1 MADTN
6 TSNDQD
12 FSSME
17 ERNEQTLADIRNL
30 QQIEQELYNSLEKNT
45 NGNNITSEEKD
56 QILKKISEIS
66 QMRVNL
72 YANLQETYSFF
83 QKNVASSRTTL
94 AEQMMAIDIVENE
107 LKDSK
112 RKLQLLEDEKY
123 NKLRL
128 VEINTYYGK
137 QYNAHS
143 GLMKTIVIICI
154 PILIISIL
162 KNSGI
167 LPTNIASVII
177 SVIII
182 IGLIYIGRQII
193 DMSNR
198 DNMNYDEY
206 DWHFNKSDAPSDGT
220 PSDTTDPWATP
231 SLVCVGA
238 QCCNEF
244 STYDAEQNLCIPNIP
259 PSSSSQ

>member
-6 TSNDQD
+6 TPNNQD

-17 ERNEQTLADIRNL
+17 EKNEQTLADIRNL
-30 QQIEQELYNSLEKNT
+30 QQIEQELYSSLEKNANGRTLT
-45 NGNNITSEEKD
+45 NEEKD
-56 QILKKISEIS
+56 QIIQKISEIS

-72 YANLQETYSFF
+72 YANLKETYSFF

-137 QYNAHS
+137 QYNAHA
-143 GLMKTIVIICI
+143 GLMKTIVLVCI
-154 PILIISIL
+154 PVLIISIL
-162 KNSGI
+162 KNRGLI
-167 LPTNIASVII
+167 PGNIGSLLIAI
-177 SVIII
+177 III
-182 IGLIYIGRQII
+182 IGIIYIGRQII

-206 DWHFNKSDAPSDGT
+206 DWHFNKNDAPSDGT
-220 PSDTTDPWATP
+220 PSDATDPWADP
-231 SLVCVGA
+231 SLLCVGS
-238 QCCNEF
+238 QCCNEL
-244 STYDAEQNLCIPNIP
+244 STYDATQNLCIPNP
-259 PSSSSQ
+259 PA